1 MWLARYVDGTAT
13 MEGLIGPSRDKEGVR
28 VLARSGVWLAGWRD
42 PITGLLVALCGRG
55 ATENKPLILFQS
67 DGETIAQLPQ
77 GDNIGDVSTEG
88 VWGIQNLR
96 FSDRSQHWTLHSWD
110 GSPIIIGHP
119 HDINAAKE
127 SKLTPLVSFA
137 DIRQQSIHDCFI
149 EGSPWGANQPILAAA
164 LNENNTRN
172 ISVVKFDP
180 SAPVASISKL
190 LRVEEFFEEGV
201 TKHILST
208 LSVLQDVM
216 SSPQKN

>member
-42 PITGLLVALCGRG
+42 PITGLLVALCGRS

-77 GDNIGDVSTEG
+77 GDNIGDVSIAG
-88 VWGIQNLR
+88 VWGIQSLR
-96 FSDRSQHWTLHSWD
+96 FSDRSQHWTPNDWD
-110 GSPIIIGHP
+110 GSPIIVAHP

-127 SKLTPLVSFA
+127 SNLTPLVSFV
-137 DIRQQSIHDCFI
+137 DIRRKDIQDFLMK
-149 EGSPWGANQPILAAA
+149 GSPWGFDRPVLATA

-172 ISVVKFDP
+172 VSVVKFNP
-180 SAPVASISKL
+180 STPVASVSQL
-190 LRVEEFFEEGV
+190 LRVEEFFEQGV
-201 TKHILST
+201 TSHIQAT
-208 LSVLQDVM
+208 LSVLEDVM
-216 SSPQKN
+216 SSP